1 MKFIQNVKGENIKE
15 AHLRKLGLNSTEEIN
30 DWFRKSN
37 NNDYW
42 IKPMND
48 IIDLLNKF
56 KDKTIYVLGDY
67 DVDGITATS
76 IMFLALRWAG
86 FKNINFRIPTRG
98 EGFGVST
105 NIIEEIYE
113 NISNKGIKTNDV
125 LLFTVDNGIAAIE
138 AISKAK
144 EYGFTVIVTDH
155 HEPCI
160 VKDKVVLPNADII
173 FDAVAIEKTADFSG
187 YCGAANAYKVAKALL
202 NKDQRINYL
211 TPLAMIAT
219 FADVMTLRE
228 ENYVIAYK
236 GLKMLN
242 EQIQNN
248 LPSLQAMAKIFG
260 ITHWTASTIGF
271 AIAPAINALERVED
285 GAAKFGVHLLTC
297 EDKERCLD
305 LALKLKDYNEI
316 RKELTIKAT
325 AKAETIIASEHSN
338 ENNIAYP
345 IIINIPDTKLGIVGI
360 IAGKLQEKYGL
371 PVGVFTETENGE
383 LKGSFRSPEGYNIKD
398 HLDLCAEYFLVCG
411 GHSQAAGA
419 SLLKENFD
427 TMKNEMQKTA
437 FKTIKPLD
445 QDIFYYDV
453 EIKNE
458 DLISAIKENE
468 RFQPLGNGNEDLIFK
483 ITDFDVIP
491 DYGGYKK
498 AMRNNGVKLKSLT
511 STAVGF
517 GLWDKVN
524 DVNGP
529 CKLTLYGYIAN
540 NYWQKQN
547 GDITITP
554 QIQFLELEFQEDDKL
569 SPFAKALKEKA
580 MNR

>member
-15 AHLRKLGLNSTEEIN
+15 AHLRKLGLNDTEAIN

-37 NNDYW
+37 NDSYW
-42 IKPMND
+42 IKPMKD

-56 KDKTIYVLGDY
+56 KDKTIYILGDY

-76 IMFLALRWAG
+76 IMFLALKWAG
-86 FKNINFRIPTRG
+86 FKDINFRIPTRS
-98 EGFGVST
+98 EGFGVRA
-105 NIIEEIYE
+105 NIIEEIYKT
-113 NISNKGIKTNDV
+113 ISNKGINTVDV
-125 LLFTVDNGIAAIE
+125 LLFTVDNGIAGIE
-138 AISKAK
+138 AIDKAK

-155 HEPCI
+155 HEPC
-160 VKDKVVLPNADII
+160 VVDDNIILPNADVI
-173 FDAVAIEKTADFSG
+173 FDAVAIKNSADFDG
-187 YCGAANAYKVAKALL
+187 YCGAANAYKVARALL
-202 NKDQRINYL
+202 GKDSKTNYL

-219 FADVMTLRE
+219 FADVMILKE

-242 EQIQNN
+242 EQLLNN
-248 LPSLQAMAKIFG
+248 LPSIQALAKIFG
-260 ITHWTASTIGF
+260 IKHWTSSTIGF
-271 AIAPAINALERVED
+271 TIAPAINALERVED

-297 EDKERCLD
+297 EDEERCLD

-325 AKAETIIASEHSN
+325 SKAEAIITSECSS
-338 ENNIAYP
+338 ENSIAYP
-345 IIINIPDTKLGIVGI
+345 IIINIPNIKLGIVGI

-383 LKGSFRSPEGYNIKD
+383 LKGSFRSPEGYNIKE
-398 HLDLCAEYFLVCG
+398 HLDLCSDYFTVCG

-427 TMKNEMQKTA
+427 TMKIEMQKTA
-437 FKTIKPLD
+437 FKTIEPLN

-458 DLISAIKENE
+458 DLVNAIKENE

-498 AMRNNGVKLKSLT
+498 PMRNNGIRLKSLT

-517 GLWDKVN
+517 GLWDKASEI
-524 DVNGP
+524 NGP

-547 GDITITP
+547 GDIVVTP
-554 QIQFLELEFQEDDKL
+554 QIQFLELELQEEDKL